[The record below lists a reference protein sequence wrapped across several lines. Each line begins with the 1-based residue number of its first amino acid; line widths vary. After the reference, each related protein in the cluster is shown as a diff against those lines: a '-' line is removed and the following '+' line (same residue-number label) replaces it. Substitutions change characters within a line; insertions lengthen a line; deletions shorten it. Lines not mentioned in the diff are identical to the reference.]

1 MGIWSRIKNAVKK
14 VVKAVKK
21 AAKWLWQKAKALV
34 RTVFR
39 VVLTVVLWGVNIWDF
54 LFGFLNWPPKN
65 LTLHIVILSDNNGPL
80 VPEKDLTPSIEY
92 ARRVL
97 KDRLNIKL
105 RAYSRTFVQTLKEPA
120 PNDALNTKPCTLS
133 GIFGDEFG
141 DAGEFFAK
149 HSAGWNAAP
158 ISFRFPITVFVI
170 RDVTGGYIGCS
181 PGPIGDYVLIDLG
194 ALNDTPASTMM
205 HEIGHSCNIFD
216 HYWTSIKDLMFAD
229 SHDAMGNTRGDRI
242 TWGKR
247 NLIRSSRH
255 VTYW

>member
-1 MGIWSRIKNAVKK
+1 MGWWSRLK
-14 VVKAVKK
+14 KAVKH
-21 AAKWLWQKAKALV
+21 AVKWVVQKAKALV

-39 VVLTVVLWGVNIWDF
+39 IVLAVVLWGVNIWDF
-54 LFGFLNWPPKN
+54 FFGFLNWPPKN
-65 LTLHIVILSDNNGPL
+65 LTLHIVILSDNNGRL
-80 VPEKDLTPSIEY
+80 VPEKDLIPSIEY

-120 PNDALNTKPCTLS
+120 PNAALDTKPCTPS
-133 GIFGDEFG
+133 GIFQDEFG

-149 HSAGWNAAP
+149 HIAGWNAVP
-158 ISFRFPITVFVI
+158 ISFRFPITAFII

-181 PGPIGDYVLIDLG
+181 AGLFGDYVLVDVDG
-194 ALNDTPASTMM
+194 VKDNPASTMM

-229 SHDAMGNTRGDRI
+229 SHDAMGNIRGDMI